1 MKNKKALNFLFAA
14 NTISGFAQGISMLAI
29 PWYFSSILNDSATFG
44 IIYAVTTIVSLFW
57 GLYAGTLIDRYS
69 RKIIF
74 LSTCVVSFIILFSVS
89 IIGYYLNYVP
99 TFLIALVFCFT
110 IFNYNIHYPTLYAF
124 GQEISEK
131 QNYGKTNS
139 LIEIIG
145 QSTSIISG
153 VFAAI
158 LLTGINHDFLTEI
171 GINQYFKFEIQPWK
185 LHEIFM
191 LDASTYVI
199 AFILIFFI
207 KYTPIKTFEIDKSS
221 VWNRLIQGFSYL
233 KKQPLLLHFGIA
245 SFAIFVILL
254 IHVHQLMPIYVSK
267 HLTANSSTYALG
279 EMIYAVGA
287 LLSGIGIRWAF
298 RKTNTI
304 NAIIVLMFMSF
315 IAFEL
320 LAFTKSITILMLVSF
335 ILGLTNAGARILRVT
350 YLFEHIP
357 NNIIGRTS
365 SVFNTINIF
374 LRFTFILL
382 FTLPFFNHSNNIVW
396 AYFIGGLFI
405 LVSIIPLI
413 LYHKKL
419 ISYKNPTDN

>member
-29 PWYFSSILNDSATFG
+29 PWYFASVLNDSTTFG
-44 IIYAVTTIVSLFW
+44 IIYAITTIVSLFW

-74 LSTCVVSFIILFSVS
+74 LSTCVVSFVILFSVALV
-89 IIGYYLNYVP
+89 GYYLEYIP
-99 TFLIALVFCFT
+99 TFLIAIVFCFT

-131 QNYGKTNS
+131 HNYGKTNS

-158 LLTGINHDFLTEI
+158 LLTGVNNDFLMQLGLSDLVDFNI
-171 GINQYFKFEIQPWK
+171 KPWT
-185 LHEIFM
+185 LYEIFM
-191 LDASTYVI
+191 LDACTYVL
-199 AFILIFFI
+199 AFILIQKI
-207 KYTPIKTFEIDKSS
+207 NYTPIKNLEIDKST
-221 VWNRLIQGFSYL
+221 VWSRLIQGFTYL
-233 KKQPLLLHFGIA
+233 KKHPLLLHFGTA

-254 IHVHQLMPIYVSK
+254 IHVHQLLPIYVDK
-267 HLTANSSTYALG
+267 HLKANSSIYALG
-279 EMIYAVGA
+279 EMIYAIGA
-287 LLSGIGIRWAF
+287 LFSGIGIRWVF

-304 NAIIVLMFMSF
+304 NAIIILMFLSF

-320 LAFTKSITILMLVSF
+320 LAFTNQISILMLVSF
-335 ILGLTNAGARILRVT
+335 VLGITNAGTRILRIT

-357 NNIIGRTS
+357 NNIMGRTG

-374 LRFTFILL
+374 LRFVFIGIFTF
-382 FTLPFFNHSNNIVW
+382 PFFNQSNNIIW
-396 AYFIGGLFI
+396 AYCIGGLFI
-405 LVSIIPLI
+405 FISIIPLI
-413 LYHKKL
+413 IYYKKL
-419 ISYKNPTDN
+419 IHYKPNHE